1 MAIKATKS
9 ERQRQLQ
16 ALIRE
21 DPLLT
26 DQMLARRLNV
36 SVQTI
41 RLDRLELGVPEMRAR
56 ARQVVERVQ
65 GRVKSL
71 VPAEVAGDLI
81 DLELGVGGISIL
93 ETTPEMG
100 FERTGIVRGHHLF
113 AQANSLAVAV
123 IDAQVALTGSARL
136 RFHQPVRV
144 GDRVVA
150 KATVQK
156 VVGKKSLVRVESRVE
171 GELVFSATLIIFA
184 VEPDSPA
191 SASAGGR
198 EGGILE

>member
-1 MAIKATKS
+1 M
-9 ERQRQLQ
+9 LQ

-65 GRVKSL
+65 GRVKAL
-71 VPAEVAGDLI
+71 GPTEVAGDLV

-93 ETTPEMG
+93 ETTQEMG
-100 FERTGIVRGHHLF
+100 FAKTGIVRGHHLF
-113 AQANSLAVAV
+113 AQGNSLAVAV
-123 IDAQVALTGSARL
+123 IDAEVALTGSARL
-136 RFHQPVRV
+136 GFHRPVRV

-150 KATVQK
+150 KATVKK
-156 VVGKKSLVRVESRVE
+156 VVGNKSLVRVESRVE
-171 GELVFSATLIIFA
+171 GERVFSASLMIFA
-184 VEPDSPA
+184 LDHDEMRDV
-191 SASAGGR
+191 
-198 EGGILE
+198 

>member
-9 ERQRQLQ
+9 ERQRLLQ
-16 ALIRE
+16 AMIKE

-41 RLDRLELGVPEMRAR
+41 RLDRLELGVPEMRVR
-56 ARQVVERVQ
+56 ARQLVERVQ

-71 VPAEVAGDLI
+71 GPTEVTGDLV

-123 IDAQVALTGSARL
+123 IDAEVALTGSARL

-171 GELVFSATLIIFA
+171 GNLVFSAALVIFA
-184 VEPDSPA
+184 LDRDRLA
-191 SASAGGR
+191 IRDQAARGGGPR
-198 EGGILE
+198 E

>member
-1 MAIKATKS
+1 MAHRATKS
-9 ERQRQLQ
+9 ERQRMLE
-16 ALIRE
+16 AMVRE

-26 DQMLARRLNV
+26 DQILARRLGV

-41 RLDRLELGVPEMRAR
+41 RLDRLELGLPEMRVR

-65 GRVKSL
+65 GRIKAL
-71 VPAEVAGDLI
+71 GPTEVAGDLV

-93 ETTPEMG
+93 ETGSEMA

-123 IDAQVALTGSARL
+123 IDAEVALTGSARL
-136 RFHQPVRV
+136 KFHRPVRV

-150 KATVQK
+150 KATVKK
-156 VVGKKSLVRVESRVE
+156 VVGNKSLVRVESRVE
-171 GELVFSATLIIFA
+171 GDLVFSATLTIFA
-184 VEPDSPA
+184 LERSEIRDA
-191 SASAGGR
+191 SSGR
-198 EGGILE
+198 